1 MKIGVSSYSF
11 IKYLNDGKMNLKD
24 VIKKAKEIGF
34 EAIEFTG
41 FENENFSVDF
51 AKEIKEEAEKCGIEI
66 SAYVIGANLLKEGE
80 ELAEEIAKIKKHI
93 DIAHALG
100 TKLFRY
106 DVAAALPRFV
116 SFEMALEKVV
126 ASMREIA
133 DYAKEKD
140 VMTMIENHG
149 RAFQDAYRM
158 EKVYNAVN
166 HPNFSLLVDI
176 GNFACVDEDSV
187 ESVSRLANLA
197 SHVHVKDFV
206 KEPFEIGQKEDDC
219 YVTRGKNRLYGTT
232 PGDGDVN
239 SVQCIEILKQSG
251 YDGYID
257 VEYEGSE
264 DCIVALEK
272 AFKYIKTVC

>member
-11 IKYLNDGKMNLKD
+11 IKYLSDGRMNLKD
-24 VIKKAKEIGF
+24 VIKKAREIGF
-34 EAIEFTG
+34 DAIEFIG
-41 FENENFSVDF
+41 FEDENFSLDF
-51 AKEIKEEAEKCGIEI
+51 AREIKDEAKNNNIEI
-66 SAYVIGANLLKEGE
+66 SAYVTGANLLKEGD
-80 ELAEEIAKIKKHI
+80 ELSEEIKTLKKHI
-93 DIAHALG
+93 DIAEILG

-106 DVAAALPRFV
+106 DVAGQLPRFM

-126 ASMREIA
+126 DSMREIA
-133 DYAKEKD
+133 DYAKEKG

-166 HPNFSLLVDI
+166 HENFSLLVDI

-187 ESVSRLANLA
+187 KSVSRLANLA
-197 SHVHVKDFV
+197 SHVHVKDFII
-206 KEPFEIGQKEDDC
+206 KPFEIGQKEDDC
-219 YVTRGKNRLYGTT
+219 FVTRGANRLYGTT
-232 PGDGDVN
+232 PGDGDIK
-239 SVQCIEILKQSG
+239 SVQCIEILKKAG

-257 VEYEGSE
+257 IEYEGTE

-272 AFKYIKTVC
+272 ALRYVRSVC

>member
-11 IKYLNDGKMNLKD
+11 IKYITDGKMNLKD
-24 VIKKAKEIGF
+24 VTKKASEMGFDAIEFIGF
-34 EAIEFTG
+34 EG
-41 FENENFSVDF
+41 ENFTLDF
-51 AKEIKEEAEKCGIEI
+51 AKEIKDEAEKCGIEI
-66 SAYVIGANLLKEGE
+66 SAYVTGANLLKEGE
-80 ELAEEIAKIKKHI
+80 ELKQEIATIKKHI

-106 DVAAALPRFV
+106 DVAVALPRFL
-116 SFEMALEKVV
+116 SFEMALDKVV

-133 DYAKEKD
+133 DYGKEKG

-158 EKVYNAVN
+158 EKVYNKVN

-187 ESVSRLANLA
+187 QSVSRLANLA

-206 KEPFEIGQKEDDC
+206 KKPFEIGQKEDDC

-239 SVQCIEILKQSG
+239 SVQCIEILKQTG

-257 VEYEGSE
+257 IEYEGSE
-264 DCIVALEK
+264 DCIVALGK
-272 AFKYIKTVC
+272 ALKYVKSVC